1 MPASSVQRRKQGS
14 LFPSEL
20 GFSMNV
26 DWHQEATLGP
36 QSLLKTLAA
45 CQRSSN
51 FATQRK
57 PCWQLVRSQG
67 VTWRPGGNNIFQN
80 AQANRPMMGD
90 WKDCRYALSCPR
102 PWSSHPSLRR
112 AEPHS
117 ATFMAELGTLPFV
130 LFYLVC
136 YSQAQASFYL
146 LPCFEFISSR
156 KINVNVFWNWMH
168 LLSSLIELCIH
179 KYVV

>member
-1 MPASSVQRRKQGS
+1 
-14 LFPSEL
+14 
-20 GFSMNV
+20 MNV

-80 AQANRPMMGD
+80 AQANSPMMGD

-102 PWSSHPSLRR
+102 PWSSHPSLQSTE
-112 AEPHS
+112 AHP
-117 ATFMAELGTLPFV
+117 ATFVAELGMLPFA
-130 LFYLVC
+130 LFYLLSS
-136 YSQAQASFYL
+136 SQAQASFYL
-146 LPCFEFISSR
+146 LPYFEFILLT
-156 KINVNVFWNWMH
+156 IHVNVFWNPVH
-168 LLSSLIELCIH
+168 HLSSLKKQNCVTINVSF
-179 KYVV
+179 KFTQVQ